1 MIIGNLS
8 GGYLAKNNPKVPFIL
23 AVACNLIFGAL
34 VSMFLR
40 ETHVPDPA
48 GARAPAAAPRQ
59 SKAKSAPGGAV
70 LRLLRSGRTLRLLTI
85 SNVLTSV
92 VDLTWTI
99 RSVMALQRLGMGPA
113 EYGVWESVNGVVLL
127 ASGRV
132 TSLMLGLMDVH
143 GFNLAV
149 HCFST
154 IRQLITAFA
163 SRPLHLYLTLIPET
177 FGGEGVRIAALRA
190 LHTRAAVA
198 AGMGI
203 GESGAA
209 LRTLSGVAGL
219 IATPAFGYVYQMDS
233 SYPWLV
239 AAGFAVLAE
248 VAFAMLCKDELKR
261 GLGDT

>member
-1 MIIGNLS
+1 M
-8 GGYLAKNNPKVPFIL
+8 
-23 AVACNLIFGAL
+23 
-34 VSMFLR
+34 
-40 ETHVPDPA
+40 
-48 GARAPAAAPRQ
+48 
-59 SKAKSAPGGAV
+59 
-70 LRLLRSGRTLRLLTI
+70 
-85 SNVLTSV
+85 
-92 VDLTWTI
+92 
-99 RSVMALQRLGMGPA
+99 
-113 EYGVWESVNGVVLL
+113 
-127 ASGRV
+127 
-132 TSLMLGLMDVH
+132 MDVH

-219 IATPAFGYVYQMDS
+219 IVTPAFGYVYQLDS

-248 VAFAMLCKDELKR
+248 VAFAMLGKEELQR